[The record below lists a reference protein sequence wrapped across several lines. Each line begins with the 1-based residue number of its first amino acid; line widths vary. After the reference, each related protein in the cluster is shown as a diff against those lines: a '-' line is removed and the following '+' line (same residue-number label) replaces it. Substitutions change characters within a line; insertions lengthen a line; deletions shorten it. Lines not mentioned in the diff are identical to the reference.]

1 MYNPL
6 SKRLSCVY
14 DAEHVLRNPETDM
27 AIAMRYNKSTWQE
40 AKAVNKS
47 RLLATV
53 GLPLPA
59 TVNGN
64 RVPLFG
70 VVTRLVHQKGLQV
83 NDNNNA
89 TIFFFF

>member
-1 MYNPL
+1 
-6 SKRLSCVY
+6 
-14 DAEHVLRNPETDM
+14 M
-27 AIAMRYNKSTWQE
+27 AIAMRYSKATWRE
-40 AKAVNKS
+40 AKAINKS

-83 NDNNNA
+83 NDNNTARKGQAQRGRSLQSLNDLR
-89 TIFFFF
+89 